1 MKYARLIKVLAGI
14 ALVTTLAGGPVLAMG
29 DKHDAKDKKEVLY
42 PNATRKE
49 PKLDLNSEKEQ
60 KALNEGMDA
69 ANSGDKDK
77 ANQILQPIADSS
89 KSKYAQAL
97 ALQALASAKYND
109 GDVKGGIDLLKRS
122 LDNGVLPNETYFQL
136 EYELAQFYLA
146 DQQYQ
151 ASLDEV
157 DKWRAEGKRETAD
170 SYALQGNAYYRLQK
184 FPEAI
189 AAIKK
194 AQSMTDKP
202 NSNWNQILMASYSES
217 GQSDQAAQLAQQ
229 QLSANPNDPDAL
241 NNAVSGLIQAQKY
254 PEAIQLMEK
263 ARSQGNL
270 KSEKDYV
277 NLAKLHM
284 MKAQSA
290 GDDPA
295 DTTAAVQV
303 LQDGMSK
310 GIVMQSSD
318 NYKLMG
324 DAHAIGGETDQ
335 ALQMYRKA
343 IPDAKDGEAAVAAG
357 SILVTENKFS
367 EAKSLLQQ
375 GIDKGVKHKG
385 NAYLMLANA
394 NRGLKDKAGAVAA
407 VKMASQDPET
417 ADKARTWLKKSG
429 EGE

>member
-14 ALVTTLAGGPVLAMG
+14 ALVTTFASGPVMAMG

-77 ANQILQPIADSS
+77 ANQLLQPIIDGS

-97 ALQALASAKYND
+97 ALQAMASLKYND

-122 LDNGVLPNETYFQL
+122 LDNGVLPNETYFTL

-151 ASLDEV
+151 AALDQI

-170 SYALQGNAYYRLQK
+170 SYALQGNADYRLQK
-184 FPEAI
+184 YPEAI

-217 GQSDQAAQLAQQ
+217 GQTDQVAQLAQQ
-229 QLSANPNDPDAL
+229 QLSNNPNDPDAL
-241 NNAVSGLIQAQKY
+241 NNAVAGLIQAQKY

-277 NLAKLHM
+277 NLAKLHLM
-284 MKAQSA
+284 QAQSSG
-290 GDDPA
+290 GDDTT

-310 GIVMQSSD
+310 GIVTQSSD

-324 DAHAIGGETDQ
+324 DAHAISGETDQ

-343 IPDAKDGEAAVAAG
+343 VPNAKDGEAAVAAG
-357 SILVTENKFS
+357 SILVNDNKFS

-394 NRGLKDKAGAVAA
+394 NRGLKDKAAAVAA
-407 VKMASQDPET
+407 VKMAAQDPET
-417 ADKARTWLKKSG
+417 ADKANVWLKKSG
-429 EGE
+429 G